1 MHITRKIVGIFES
14 GKMRI
19 LQKIERNR
27 WCIVLLSVSC
37 ALLCCTAAAP
47 VLAPYDPTA
56 VDLDCV
62 KQPPSSR
69 HLFGTDTLGRDILSR
84 VVYAGRTSL
93 SIGLIA
99 TFLSLCIGLSA
110 GLVAGYCGGVVDA
123 ILTMCIDLFLSFP
136 SLLLAIAVSA
146 VLPPGIAATV
156 CALCIAGWAPFARLF
171 RSMALSIKEH
181 TYIDAARAVGCLP
194 HRIIFVHVL
203 PQCLPLIVVAASL
216 KVGSFILAEAALSFL
231 GIGVQPP
238 TPAWGSMVS
247 LYRGFLPAAPWM
259 VLFPGLAI
267 AGTVMVFNM
276 LGDVLRDV
284 VDPRLRV

>member
-1 MHITRKIVGIFES
+1 M
-14 GKMRI
+14 
-19 LQKIERNR
+19 
-27 WCIVLLSVSC
+27 
-37 ALLCCTAAAP
+37 LLCVCCAVFCCAAAAP
-47 VLAPYDPTA
+47 VLAPYNPTA
-56 VDLDCV
+56 VDLDSV

-69 HLFGTDTLGRDILSR
+69 HLFGTDTLGRDMLSR
-84 VVYAGRTSL
+84 VMYAGRVSL
-93 SIGLIA
+93 CIGLIA
-99 TFLSLCIGLSA
+99 TVLSLCIGLAA

-136 SLLLAIAVSA
+136 SLLLAIAVSV

-171 RSMALSIKEH
+171 RGMALSIKEH
-181 TYIDAARAVGCLP
+181 TYIDAARAVGCSP
-194 HRIIFVHVL
+194 HRIILVHLL
-203 PQCLPLIVVAASL
+203 PQCLPLIMVAGSL
-216 KVGSFILAEAALSFL
+216 KIGSFILAEAALSFL

-238 TPAWGSMVS
+238 TPAWGSMIS

-259 VLFPGLAI
+259 VIFPGLAI

-276 LGDVLRDV
+276 LGDVLRDA